1 MKHNNS
7 NINPSATTTDWPT
20 PVIMSELMAKRFSP
34 PAWLIPGIIPKGL
47 TILGGKPKVGKS
59 FFALEMSLAIAAG
72 SHAFGSENHP
82 CEQGEVLYCAI
93 EDFLPRLQMRIK
105 GLLNMGV
112 ARNTDEFTAVEQL
125 PKIGEGGIEYFESYC
140 KAHPDTKLIVV
151 DVLSKFRSFNGKQR
165 GTIYDQEYAELSPM
179 QGFTSRNDVSV
190 LLVHHLTKREN
201 PDDVFDEISGST
213 ALGGVPET
221 LMVLKRVGNNATLH
235 VRGKNMPE
243 QQLGFVSKVDDDM
256 CSWQLVGEVP
266 EQQVSVERQDII
278 DLLTESAA
286 PLSPKD
292 IAEKLDK
299 PGANTRKLLSRMVKQ
314 QDPAIERIDGKYTI
328 AGISH
333 SGHRVTPNDIDPS
346 HSGHNGHSSKMV
358 KVDGHNT
365 GHTYNHEEPSYSKY
379 SDQSVTGVIAVTG
392 TVDQDLIAAL
402 EQVPLA
408 NYRQKIEGA
417 LGNGMSKEEAIEAA
431 EMVRNGSLYT
441 ASGLLSKYPE
451 PEPQEGEE
459 GSEDMLW

>member
-1 MKHNNS
+1 MKQSNNTTNS
-7 NINPSATTTDWPT
+7 STTTTDWPT
-20 PVIMSELMAKRFSP
+20 PVIMSELMAQRFPP

-72 SHAFGSENHP
+72 SYAFGSENHP

-105 GLLNMGV
+105 GLLNMGA
-112 ARNTDEFTAVEQL
+112 ARHTDEFTAVEQL
-125 PKIGEGGIEYFESYC
+125 PKIGEGGIEYFEAHC

-151 DVLSKFRSFNGKQR
+151 DVLSKFRSFSGKQR
-165 GTIYDQEYAELSPM
+165 GTIYDQEYAELSPL
-179 QGFTSRNDVSV
+179 QEFTLQNNVSV

-365 GHTYNHEEPSYSKY
+365 GHTYNHGEPSDSKC

-431 EMVRNGSLYT
+431 EMVRNGSLYI
-441 ASGLLSKYPE
+441 ASDLLSKYPE